1 MLDNAPQTMNL
12 QELKQKTPAA
22 LLEIAEELEIENASS
37 LRKQDLMFTIL
48 KEWADQDVVIT
59 GDGVLELI
67 AGRVRVLDDPRIL
80 IICRDQMISI
90 WHLRKSAG
98 LACGPGIRS
107 AGKFGHQRMVSGT
120 SHWSK

>member
-1 MLDNAPQTMNL
+1 MLDNAPQSMNL

-59 GDGVLELI
+59 GDGVLELMPD
-67 AGRVRVLDDPRIL
+67 GFGFSDDPRIQT
-80 IICRDQMISI
+80 ICLGQMISI
-90 WHLRKSAG
+90 WHPRKSVG
-98 LACGPGIRS
+98 SACVLGIRS
-107 AGKFGHQRMVSGT
+107 VVKSGRLRMVSAI